1 MQIGLVIEATLK
13 DLTARG
19 QAFYILQR
27 GNYDSGLIALKLNA
41 LDGRCRLLTQQRNFL
56 EDKLEWVPALQEDIV
71 PEAEA
76 DAWITRA
83 KTRDPDLWVIEIED
97 REMRNPFATL

>member
-1 MQIGLVIEATLK
+1 MQIGLVIEATLRE
-13 DLTARG
+13 LTARG

-41 LDGRCRLLTQQRNFL
+41 LNGSCRLLVRQRNFM
-56 EDKLEWVPALQEDIV
+56 EDRLEWVPALQTDTV

-76 DAWITRA
+76 DGWIARS
-83 KTRDPDLWVIEIED
+83 KNRDPDLWVIEIED
-97 REMRNPFATL
+97 RAMDNPFKDL